1 MCGSATVAQRRHI
14 GLQQLE
20 AIAATTHG
28 FLGPNKRPKF
38 IQDEDAGD
46 AMLVSS
52 CSRLLECI
60 ELDGSVGQLLLE
72 TVQAQQKLFHSGTGA
87 LVFLA
92 GVWSRV
98 ALECLNR
105 GITVLDIKT
114 AMRKGLEVCL
124 EVCKQS
130 AVSVQE
136 VSCLKRKDCKP
147 TSALK
152 SDIQDPKMQHMDVKH
167 SQNLRLTLK
176 HSRHFNFHDA
186 QTENTQTALYDVTR
200 IAQAVSH
207 GCDSSMHLVLKACEL
222 QSKNTENTQNRSL
235 DIQKL
240 ATCLIPGQTEEK
252 SSVLHGFVTLL
263 SVEQASVVRR
273 LQGQA
278 LNIALVNGDLCEKY
292 RHVGF
297 NRPGNTVHITDRANM
312 SGMSLEE
319 HWIEDALRKLHEFS
333 IDVVLVSGTASV
345 KLKDRVLGTNIL
357 VIEGVKSS
365 VLKDFSTCT
374 DAVTVSYVTQI
385 DQNCVGQGVTVSQPK
400 DFSGKNDS
408 VAVSIVTASTSL
420 VTAVISS
427 SVSAKLQSL
436 EDQYWS
442 CAHRLHQALTDG
454 KLLHGAGST
463 ELLCIQQL
471 HQSKQTEM
479 ENPQEGVVLELMA
492 EAWMDYVSTL
502 MMNSGSVG
510 SKAEAW
516 TAIAHQMR
524 DHKDGEA
531 MSWDTDGAGVYDN
544 MTVKSEAWRR
554 ALDLVFLV
562 LQSDTEIITGVS
574 EGEHVYRE
582 LMYLWYRRH
591 YYYLLLFF

>member
-1 MCGSATVAQRRHI
+1 MSGSATVPQRCHI

-20 AIAATTHG
+20 ALAATTHG

-38 IQDEDAGD
+38 ILDEDAGD
-46 AMLVSS
+46 AVLVSS
-52 CSRLLECI
+52 CSRLLEHI
-60 ELDGSVGQLLLE
+60 ELDGSVGQLLHE
-72 TVQAQQKLFHSGTGA
+72 MIQAQQKVFHSGTGA

-114 AMRKGLEVCL
+114 AMRKGLDVCL
-124 EVCKQS
+124 EVCNQS
-130 AVSVQE
+130 AVSVEE
-136 VSCLKRKDCKP
+136 VSCQKLKELKP

-152 SDIQDPKMQHMDVKH
+152 SENQDSEMQNVDVKL

-176 HSRHFNFHDA
+176 HSRHFNS
-186 QTENTQTALYDVTR
+186 QTENTQTALNDVSR

-207 GCDSSMHLVLKACEL
+207 RCDSSMRLVLKACKL
-222 QSKNTENTQNRSL
+222 QSKITEDAQNRSL

-240 ATCLIPGQTEEK
+240 VTCLIPGMSEEE
-252 SSVLHGFVTLL
+252 SCVLRGFVTLL
-263 SVEQASVVRR
+263 SVEQASVVRC

-297 NRPGNTVHITDRANM
+297 NRPANVVHITDRANM
-312 SGMSLEE
+312 SSVSLEE
-319 HWIEDALRKLHEFS
+319 RWLEDALRKLHELS
-333 IDVVLVSGTASV
+333 IDVVLVSGSAGV
-345 KLKDRVLGTNIL
+345 KLKDRVLGANVL
-357 VIEGVKSS
+357 VVEGVKSS
-365 VLKDFSTCT
+365 VLNDFSTRT
-374 DAVTVSYVTQI
+374 GAITVSYVTQI
-385 DQNCVGQGVTVSQPK
+385 DENCVGRGVTVSPWR
-400 DFSGKNDS
+400 DFSGKNDL
-408 VAVSIVTASTSL
+408 VAVSIVTVSTSL
-420 VTAVISS
+420 VTAVICS
-427 SVSAKLQSL
+427 SVSAKVQSL
-436 EDQYWS
+436 EDQFWS

-454 KLLHGAGST
+454 KLLHGAGAT

-471 HQSKQTEM
+471 HQSRQTEM
-479 ENPQEGVVLELMA
+479 ENPQESVVLELMA

-502 MMNSGSVG
+502 MLNSGSVE

-516 TAIAHQMR
+516 TAIAHRMR
-524 DHKDGEA
+524 LYKEGEA
-531 MSWDTDGAGVYDN
+531 ISGDTDGAGVYDN
-544 MTVKSEAWRR
+544 LTVKSEAWRR

-574 EGEHVYRE
+574 EGEHVNSE
-582 LMYLWYRRH
+582 LMYL
-591 YYYLLLFF
+591 

>member
-1 MCGSATVAQRRHI
+1 MDPLRKQCSSTVKMSGSATVAQRCHI

-20 AIAATTHG
+20 AIAATTHS

-46 AMLVSS
+46 AVLVSS
-52 CSRLLECI
+52 CSRLLEHI
-60 ELDGSVGQLLLE
+60 ELDGSVGQLLHE
-72 TVQAQQKLFHSGTGA
+72 MVQAQQKVFHSGTGT

-98 ALECLNR
+98 ALECLSR

-114 AMRKGLEVCL
+114 AMRNGLDVCL

-130 AVSVQE
+130 AVSVKE
-136 VSCLKRKDCKP
+136 VSCQKLKELKP

-152 SDIQDPKMQHMDVKH
+152 SENQDSETQSLDVRL
-167 SQNLRLTLK
+167 SQNLRLKLK
-176 HSRHFNFHDA
+176 HSRHFNL
-186 QTENTQTALYDVTR
+186 QTENTQTTPNDVSG

-207 GCDSSMHLVLKACEL
+207 GCDSSMRLVLQACKL
-222 QSKNTENTQNRSL
+222 QSKITEDARNRPL

-240 ATCLIPGQTEEK
+240 VTCLIPGMSEEK
-252 SSVLHGFVTLL
+252 SCVLHGFVTLL

-278 LNIALVNGDLCEKY
+278 LKIALVNGDLSEKY

-297 NRPGNTVHITDRANM
+297 NRPANVVHITDRANM
-312 SGMSLEE
+312 SSVSLEE
-319 HWIEDALRKLHEFS
+319 RWIEDALRKLHEFS
-333 IDVVLVSGTASV
+333 IDVVLASGTAGA
-345 KLKDRVLGTNIL
+345 KLKDRALGANVL

-365 VLKDFSTCT
+365 VLNDFSTRT
-374 DAVTVSYVTQI
+374 GAITVSYVTQI
-385 DQNCVGQGVTVSQPK
+385 DENCVGRGVTVSPWRDCSRKK
-400 DFSGKNDS
+400 DL
-408 VAVSIVTASTSL
+408 VAVSIVSASTSL

-427 SVSAKLQSL
+427 SLSAKVQSL
-436 EDQYWS
+436 EDQFWS
-442 CAHRLHQALTDG
+442 CAHRLHQAFTDG
-454 KLLHGAGST
+454 KLLHGAGAT

-471 HQSKQTEM
+471 HQSRQTEM
-479 ENPQEGVVLELMA
+479 ENLQESVVLELMA

-502 MMNSGSVG
+502 MLNSGSVV
-510 SKAEAW
+510 SKSEAW

-524 DHKDGEA
+524 LYKAGEA
-531 MSWDTDGAGVYDN
+531 ISRDADGVGVYDN
-544 MTVKSEAWRR
+544 VTVKTEAWRR

-574 EGEHVYRE
+574 EGEHVYSE
-582 LMYLWYRRH
+582 LMYL
-591 YYYLLLFF
+591 

>member
-1 MCGSATVAQRRHI
+1 MDPLRKQCSSAVKMSGRATVAQRCHI

-20 AIAATTHG
+20 ALAATTHG

-46 AMLVSS
+46 AVLVSS
-52 CSRLLECI
+52 CSRLLEHI
-60 ELDGSVGQLLLE
+60 ELDGSVGQLLHE
-72 TVQAQQKLFHSGTGA
+72 MIQAQQKVFHSGTGA

-114 AMRKGLEVCL
+114 AMRKGLDVCL
-124 EVCKQS
+124 EVCNQS
-130 AVSVQE
+130 AVSVEE
-136 VSCLKRKDCKP
+136 VSCQKLKELEP

-152 SDIQDPKMQHMDVKH
+152 SENQDSEMQNVDVKL

-176 HSRHFNFHDA
+176 HSRHFNS
-186 QTENTQTALYDVTR
+186 QTENTQTALNDVSR

-207 GCDSSMHLVLKACEL
+207 GCDSSMRLVLKACKL
-222 QSKNTENTQNRSL
+222 QSKITEDAQNRSL

-240 ATCLIPGQTEEK
+240 VTCLIPGMSEEE
-252 SSVLHGFVTLL
+252 SCVLRGFVTLL

-297 NRPGNTVHITDRANM
+297 NRPANVVHITDRANM
-312 SGMSLEE
+312 SSVSLEE
-319 HWIEDALRKLHEFS
+319 RWLEDALRKLHELS
-333 IDVVLVSGTASV
+333 IDVVLVSGSAGV
-345 KLKDRVLGTNIL
+345 KLKDRVLGANVL
-357 VIEGVKSS
+357 VVEGVKSS
-365 VLKDFSTCT
+365 VLNDFSTRT
-374 DAVTVSYVTQI
+374 GAITVSYVTQI
-385 DQNCVGQGVTVSQPK
+385 DENCVGRGVTVSPWR
-400 DFSGKNDS
+400 DFSGKNDL
-408 VAVSIVTASTSL
+408 VAVSIVTVSTSL
-420 VTAVISS
+420 VTAVICS
-427 SVSAKLQSL
+427 SVSAKVQSL
-436 EDQYWS
+436 EDQFWS

-454 KLLHGAGST
+454 KLLHGAGAT

-471 HQSKQTEM
+471 HQSRQTEM
-479 ENPQEGVVLELMA
+479 ENPQESVVLELMA

-502 MMNSGSVG
+502 MLNSGSVE

-516 TAIAHQMR
+516 TAIAHRMR
-524 DHKDGEA
+524 LYKEGEA
-531 MSWDTDGAGVYDN
+531 ISGDTDGAGVYDN
-544 MTVKSEAWRR
+544 LTVKSEAWRR

-574 EGEHVYRE
+574 EGEHVNSE
-582 LMYLWYRRH
+582 LMYL
-591 YYYLLLFF
+591 

>member
-1 MCGSATVAQRRHI
+1 MQLSAAVKRRHI

-20 AIAATTHG
+20 TIAATTHG
-28 FLGPNKRPKF
+28 FLGPNKRPKLF
-38 IQDEDAGD
+38 QDEDAGD
-46 AMLVSS
+46 AMLVCS
-52 CSRLLECI
+52 CSHLLECI
-60 ELDGSVGQLLLE
+60 ELDGSVGQLLLQ
-72 TVQAQQKLFHSGTGA
+72 TVQAQQKLFHSRTAA

-130 AVSVQE
+130 ALSVEE
-136 VSCLKRKDCKP
+136 VSRQKLKDFLKERK
-147 TSALK
+147 
-152 SDIQDPKMQHMDVKH
+152 
-167 SQNLRLTLK
+167 
-176 HSRHFNFHDA
+176 
-186 QTENTQTALYDVTR
+186 
-200 IAQAVSH
+200 
-207 GCDSSMHLVLKACEL
+207 L
-222 QSKNTENTQNRSL
+222 QSKNTENAQNRSL

-240 ATCLIPGQTEEK
+240 VTCLIPGLSEEF
-252 SSVLHGFVTLL
+252 HGFVTLL
-263 SVEQASVVRR
+263 TVEQASVVRR

-278 LNIALVNGDLCEKY
+278 LNIALVNGDLCKKY

-297 NRPGNTVHITDRANM
+297 NKPGNVMHITDRANM
-312 SGMSLEE
+312 SGVSLEE
-319 HWIEDALRKLHEFS
+319 LLIEDALRKLHEFS
-333 IDVVLVSGTASV
+333 IDVVLVSSMAGV
-345 KLKDRVLGTNIL
+345 KLKDRVLGTNVL

-374 DAVTVSYVTQI
+374 GALLISYVTQI
-385 DQNCVGQGVTVSQPK
+385 DENCVGQGVTVSQQRDFSRKK
-400 DFSGKNDS
+400 DF

-436 EDQYWS
+436 EDQFWS
-442 CAHRLHQALTDG
+442 CAHRLHQALADG
-454 KLLHGAGST
+454 KLLHGAGTT

-479 ENPQEGVVLELMA
+479 ENPQESVVLELMA

-502 MMNSGSVG
+502 MMNSRSVG

-524 DHKDGEA
+524 LYKDGEA
-531 MSWDTDGAGVYDN
+531 ISRDADGAGVYDN
-544 MTVKSEAWRR
+544 VTVKSEAWRR

-574 EGEHVYRE
+574 EGENVYRE
-582 LMYLWYRRH
+582 LMYL
-591 YYYLLLFF
+591 

>member
-1 MCGSATVAQRRHI
+1 MDPLRKQCSSAVKMSGSATVAQRCHI

-38 IQDEDAGD
+38 IQDEEARDAV
-46 AMLVSS
+46 LVSS
-52 CSRLLECI
+52 CSRLLEHI
-60 ELDGSVGQLLLE
+60 ELDGSVGQLLHE
-72 TVQAQQKLFHSGTGA
+72 MIQAQQKVFHSGTGT

-114 AMRKGLEVCL
+114 AMRNGLDVCL

-130 AVSVQE
+130 AVSVEE
-136 VSCLKRKDCKP
+136 VSSQKLKELKT

-152 SDIQDPKMQHMDVKH
+152 SENQDSETQSMDVRL
-167 SQNLRLTLK
+167 SQNLRLKLK
-176 HSRHFNFHDA
+176 HSRHFNL
-186 QTENTQTALYDVTR
+186 QTENTQTALNDVIG

-207 GCDSSMHLVLKACEL
+207 GCDSSMRLVLQACKL
-222 QSKNTENTQNRSL
+222 QSKITEDARNGPL

-240 ATCLIPGQTEEK
+240 VTCLIPGMSEEK
-252 SSVLHGFVTLL
+252 SCVLHGFVTLL
-263 SVEQASVVRR
+263 SVEQASVVWR
-273 LQGQA
+273 LQGKA
-278 LNIALVNGDLCEKY
+278 LKIALVNGDLCEKY

-297 NRPGNTVHITDRANM
+297 NRPANVVHITDRANM
-312 SGMSLEE
+312 SSVNLEE
-319 HWIEDALRKLHEFS
+319 RWIEDALRKMHKLS
-333 IDVVLVSGTASV
+333 IDVVLASGTAGAN
-345 KLKDRVLGTNIL
+345 LKDRALGANVL

-365 VLKDFSTCT
+365 VLNDFSTRT
-374 DAVTVSYVTQI
+374 GAIPVSYVTQI
-385 DQNCVGQGVTVSQPK
+385 DENCVGRGVTVSPWR
-400 DFSGKNDS
+400 DFSRNNDLA
-408 VAVSIVTASTSL
+408 AVSIVSASTSL

-427 SVSAKLQSL
+427 SLSAKVQSL
-436 EDQYWS
+436 EDQFWS

-454 KLLHGAGST
+454 KLLHGAGAT

-471 HQSKQTEM
+471 HQSRQTEM
-479 ENPQEGVVLELMA
+479 ENPQESVVLELMA

-502 MMNSGSVG
+502 MLNSGSVA
-510 SKAEAW
+510 SKSEAW

-524 DHKDGEA
+524 LYKAGEA
-531 MSWDTDGAGVYDN
+531 ISRDAGGVGVYDN
-544 MTVKSEAWRR
+544 VTVKTEAWRR

-574 EGEHVYRE
+574 EGEHVYSE
-582 LMYLWYRRH
+582 LMYL
-591 YYYLLLFF
+591 